1 MIQVVKFIQIR
12 LATTG
17 LIGSGIEIGIVFGA
31 LILATTIN
39 PSLRSQ
45 LFSYVI
51 FRFYFRSYRFIC
63 YNDGFFLLI
72 YVV

>member
-39 PSLRSQ
+39 P
-45 LFSYVI
+45 
-51 FRFYFRSYRFIC
+51 
-63 YNDGFFLLI
+63 
-72 YVV
+72 